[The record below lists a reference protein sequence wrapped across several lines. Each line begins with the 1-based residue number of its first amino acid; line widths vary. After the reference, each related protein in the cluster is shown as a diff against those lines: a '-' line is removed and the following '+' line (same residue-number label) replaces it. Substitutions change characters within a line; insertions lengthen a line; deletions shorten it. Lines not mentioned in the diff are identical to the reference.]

1 MKRYFRNYT
10 MQQYILMFML
20 SISLYLMI
28 INTTK
33 NIYVSMSSKNMVSAA
48 INEVNTKSL
57 YAIIDDTYAGLKHNF
72 IKVTNLTKINN
83 NVDLS
88 QNIKVNTKITYENY
102 EFDYI
107 PGAPCSVYEDMAKAL
122 NKEKESTITK
132 IATKNNISY
141 TKLTASSGVNY
152 FGDQKETY
160 YNLPMEQVV
169 RNANNAGISGEYWIR
184 SDGCKMLGQYIMI
197 AANQSIHPYGS
208 LVETSLGTG
217 IVVDTGGF
225 ADSNPYQVDIA
236 VTW

>member
-20 SISLYLMI
+20 YMSLYLMI

-33 NIYVSMSSKNMVSAA
+33 NIYVSMSSKNMVSA
-48 INEVNTKSL
+48 ITNETNTKSL
-57 YAIIDDTYAGLKHNF
+57 YDIINDTYTGLKHNI
-72 IKVTNLTKINN
+72 IKTNLNKITN

-88 QNIKVNTKITYENY
+88 QNIKVDTKITYESY

-107 PGAPCSVYEDMAKAL
+107 PGAPYSVYEAMAKAL

-132 IATKNNISY
+132 VVTNNSY

-169 RNANNAGISGEYWIR
+169 YNANNAGISGEYWIR

-225 ADSNPYQVDIA
+225 AESNPYQVDIA